1 MLEVQ
6 IPGISLERQEQ
17 ADWTFWFRS
26 ISDTEGEKGDMVETQ
41 CKNV

>member
-1 MLEVQ
+1 MLKIW
-6 IPGISLERQEQ
+6 IPGISPERQEQ

-26 ISDTEGEKGDMVETQ
+26 ISDMEEEKGDIVETQ

>member
-1 MLEVQ
+1 MLEVR
-6 IPGISLERQEQ
+6 IPGMSLEGQEQ

-26 ISDTEGEKGDMVETQ
+26 ISAMEEEKGDMVETQ